1 MAENVDV
8 NARWTMPRTGMV
20 KINVHGSFFVNALPN
35 GNVTG
40 IGVVI
45 RNSKGKIL
53 RLLCGSLGIRNPR
66 INEYNAML
74 EGCKRAYAEKREH
87 FVLESDHLDSF
98 WEWRNSTIEGA
109 HPEHANIVQQLNQR
123 SVDRNFHMEPFGRV
137 FELWSLDMG
146 LGPVDPQFIAIHE
159 EELNPEIVNNED
171 QEVPAVEDGEPANGD
186 EEEVEVIEILD

>member
-1 MAENVDV
+1 M
-8 NARWTMPRTGMV
+8 
-20 KINVHGSFFVNALPN
+20 
-35 GNVTG
+35 
-40 IGVVI
+40 VI

-66 INEYNAML
+66 INEYHALL

-123 SVDRNFHMEPFGRV
+123 SVDRNFHMEVTLCDPSANALATYLAQYGAENFKTMVIMAQPFGRV

-171 QEVPAVEDGEPANGD
+171 QEVPVVEDGEPANGD